1 MKIMNKYIV
10 FAAALLMSLVSCED
24 ALDKTPLDKMSPET
38 YFRTAAD
45 LELFSNSFYN
55 NLLKDNSMFKHQ
67 SDQYIKEELTD
78 ALKGGANRI
87 VPNSGNGWTWSD
99 LRKLNTM
106 LAYIHNCDD
115 QAAVDKYTGVC
126 KFFRAWIYAEKVMLF
141 GDVPWVDVELGSA
154 DPALYNP
161 RDSREY
167 VLTKMIEDI
176 DDAIAK
182 LPADSNPYRVNK
194 WTALALKARFCLFEG
209 TFRKYHAG
217 SVYLETL
224 PADAH
229 DYNYYLKLAAEAA
242 KKVIEEGPFKLYSTG
257 KPEVDYVTLFA
268 TYNATSHKEYILAI
282 DYDNDIPIRHSATGY
297 AVMTSQGRAGA
308 TKKIIDSYLM
318 KDGSRF
324 TDKAGW
330 ETMEFKDQ
338 VAGRDPRLAQ
348 SFRTLNYKRLGDT
361 KVSAASFAA
370 SCTGYHTVKFVQD
383 VASGADKQTEMSFND
398 LPVIRYAEV
407 LLNYAE
413 AMAEYDGSEMSHI
426 TQNDLDISVN
436 LLRKRVGMPSMNL
449 TASNGN
455 PDGYLIAGQAPSPE
469 LGYRNVKGSNKGV
482 ILEIRRERTIELAQ
496 EGEFRWYDLMRW
508 REGLCINEPMYGM
521 YFPGEGA
528 YDITGDGVADIAL
541 YKENKIAGVPATVEQ
556 LQIGKNIKLSN
567 GNSGYVDPHQGI
579 LHVFDEERDYLY
591 PIPIN
596 ERSLNKNLTQNPGW
610 DDGLNF

>member
-1 MKIMNKYIV
+1 M
-10 FAAALLMSLVSCED
+10 MSLVSCID
-24 ALDKTPLDKMSPET
+24 DLNKAPLDKLSPET
-38 YFRTAAD
+38 YFTSAVE

-55 NLLKDNSMFKHQ
+55 NLLKDNSYFKHQ

-78 ALKGGANRI
+78 ALRGGNHRI
-87 VPNSGNGWTWSD
+87 VPNSGGGWSWED

-126 KFFRAWIYAEKVMLF
+126 KFFRAWIYAEKVMRF

-154 DPALYNP
+154 DPALYNS

-182 LPADSNPYRVNK
+182 LPSDVNPYRVNK
-194 WTALALKARFCLFEG
+194 WSALALKARFCLFEG

-217 SVYLETL
+217 TVYLKNL

-242 KKVIEEGPFKLYSTG
+242 KKIIDEGPYELYSTNNPD
-257 KPEVDYVTLFA
+257 KDYLTLFA

-297 AVMTSQGRAGA
+297 AMMTSQKRAGA

-318 KDGSRF
+318 KNGERF
-324 TDKAGW
+324 TDKPGW
-330 ETMEFKDQ
+330 ETMEFKEQ
-338 VAGRDPRLAQ
+338 VANRDPRLAQ
-348 SFRTLNYKRLGDT
+348 SFRTLNYVRLGDN
-361 KVSAASFAA
+361 KVSAASFAC

-383 VASGADKQTEMSFND
+383 VASGADSQTEMSFND

-413 AMAEYDGSEMSHI
+413 AMAEYDGSEMAIS
-426 TQNDLDISVN
+426 QNDLDISVN
-436 LLRKRVGMPSMNL
+436 LLRKRVGMPDMNL
-449 TASNGN
+449 ADANAN
-455 PDGYLIAGQAPSPE
+455 PDGYLIYGSEPSKE
-469 LGYRNVKGSNKGV
+469 LGYRNVKGSNQGV

-528 YDITGDGVADIAL
+528 YDLTGDGKPDVAL
-541 YKENKIAGVPATVEQ
+541 YKETPLPGLESTVVQLKIGDD
-556 LQIGKNIKLSN
+556 IKLS
-567 GNSGYVDPHQGI
+567 GEGSGYVDPHQGI
-579 LHVFDEERDYLY
+579 SHEFDENKDYLY

-610 DDGLNF
+610 NDGLSF